1 MMKIPEPYKKDID
14 IAISILKEEGC
25 SEVYIFGSIAKGK
38 THINSDIDIAVK
50 GINGEKF
57 FKIFAKLMNAME
69 HRVDLLD
76 LNSDKHFAK
85 HIFKTGNI
93 FRVA

>member
-1 MMKIPEPYKKDID
+1 MKIPKKYQKDID
-14 IAISILKEEGC
+14 IAVNILKEEGC

-38 THINSDIDIAVK
+38 THKDSDIDIAVNGIK
-50 GINGEKF
+50 GENF

-76 LNSDKHFAK
+76 LSSDKYFAN

>member
-1 MMKIPEPYKKDID
+1 MIIPELYRKDID
-14 IAISILKEEGC
+14 IAVNILKEEGC

-38 THINSDIDIAVK
+38 THLNSDIDIAVK
-50 GINGEKF
+50 GIKAERF

-76 LNSDKHFAK
+76 LSSDKYFTR